1 MAQLEKLFGQPAARP
16 REVLRKD
23 WAFDP
28 LTATEDDRE
37 AQLSHPLPSRAT
49 AKSTWDDRLLWS
61 GSETADE
68 GPRNNGYL
76 EGALEASARTVRR
89 ILP

>member
-1 MAQLEKLFGQPAARP
+1 MLL
-16 REVLRKD
+16 KD

-37 AQLSHPLPSRAT
+37 AQLSHPLPWSQAT
-49 AKSTWDDRLLWS
+49 ARGTWDDRLLWS

-76 EGALEASARTVRR
+76 EGALEASARTVRQ
-89 ILP
+89 LAPNQVV